1 MRAALSALF
10 KPLRPRTL
18 PGQIVLFV
26 AGALFIVQ
34 LVGFALY
41 YLGQRSQ
48 WLTITA
54 APGVIRV
61 LDALDPRE
69 REREAAWLTLRPGR
83 GVEMTEAAPTMRGTP
98 SPELA
103 QRARDLFANAG
114 IRPLDVR
121 AAIDDSPSADERG
134 AVNRARRIVRPER
147 VEAQPRFRVQ
157 LTVQMTP
164 TRWYTVHTR
173 SAPVARPL
181 VGRMVMQTLFIYAAI
196 LIPLLGF
203 ARRLAGPLHSL
214 TEATERVGT
223 PDGAPSMPVRGS
235 DDIARLITAFNA
247 MGERIRANLEEK
259 DQMLGAIGHDL
270 RTPLTALRLR
280 VESVPDDADREKMI
294 ATIDDMQ
301 QMLNDILGLARVG
314 REREPPQRVNLA
326 ALAEAVAE
334 DHQDLGGD
342 VTIAALAPA
351 LALAHPQA
359 IRRAIGNLIDNAVK
373 YGTRAHVSLAHAPG
387 EVSVVVED
395 EGPGI
400 DPARLD
406 EMLKPFSRLESSRN
420 RGTGGAGLGLA
431 IVKAIAAAEGGR
443 LTLVNRESGGLRAML
458 TLPEAGQS

>member
-1 MRAALSALF
+1 MRGALSALF

-26 AGALFIVQ
+26 AGALFVVQ
-34 LVGFALY
+34 LVGFALN

-69 REREAAWLTLRPGR
+69 QREAMWQSQRAGR
-83 GVEMTEAAPTMRGTP
+83 GVELSTAPPPMRGQA

-121 AAIDDSPSADERG
+121 ASIDDSLPPGERG
-134 AVNRARRIVRPER
+134 AARHARRLVRPER
-147 VEAQPRFRVQ
+147 TEAQPRFRVQ

-181 VGRMVMQTLFIYAAI
+181 VWRMVMQTLIIYSAI

-203 ARRLAGPLHSL
+203 ARRLAGPLHNL
-214 TEATERVGT
+214 TQATERIGT
-223 PDGAPSMPVRGS
+223 PEGAPPVPVRGS
-235 DDIARLITAFNA
+235 DDIAGLITAFNA

-294 ATIDDMQ
+294 STIDDMQ
-301 QMLNDILGLARVG
+301 QMLNDILALARVG
-314 REREPPQRVNLA
+314 RDREPPQRVDLA
-326 ALAEAVAE
+326 ALVEAVTE

-342 VTIAALAPA
+342 VSIAELSPA
-351 LALAHPQA
+351 LIVAHPQA

-373 YGTRAHVSLAHAPG
+373 YGTRAHVSLSHAAG
-387 EVSVVVED
+387 DISVVVED

-431 IVKAIAAAEGGR
+431 IVKAIAMAEGGR
-443 LTLVNRESGGLRAML
+443 LTLVNRETGGLRAML
-458 TLPEAGQS
+458 TFPAAA